1 MIVAPVALELAVRH
15 PVQPGPRRR
24 PGEGDPVPDNEVL
37 DFADPHEWDSWL
49 AEHGATRTDAWLKIP
64 KKSAGRAGMTA
75 TEAGDVAIA
84 HGWIDGHRRGL
95 DATHFLQRYSPRR
108 PGSPW
113 SRVNVE
119 RVEAL
124 EAAGRMRPGGRAQV
138 AAAKADG
145 RWAAAYASQRT
156 AAVPEDLTAALASDD
171 RARAA
176 FEALGRSERYAIFL
190 PLLKARTPEARAK
203 ALRRAL
209 ESLTPAE
216 RPSPDSV

>member
-1 MIVAPVALELAVRH
+1 VPKSGSVDRAGRAEEDQVA
-15 PVQPGPRRR
+15 
-24 PGEGDPVPDNEVL
+24 DIEVL
-37 DFADPHEWDSWL
+37 DLADADEWDRWL
-49 AEHGATRTDAWLKIP
+49 AEHGADRTAVWLRIA
-64 KKSAGRAGMTA
+64 KKAAGRVGMTA
-75 TEAGDVAIA
+75 AEAGDVAIA

-95 DATHFLQRYSPRR
+95 DGTHFLQRYSPRR

-124 EAAGRMRPGGRAQV
+124 EAAGRMRPGGQAQV

-156 AAVPEDLTAALASDD
+156 AAVPDDLTAALAADD

-176 FEALGRSERYAIFL
+176 FEALSRSERYALFL

-209 ESLTPAE
+209 DTLGV
-216 RPSPDSV
+216 SPH